1 MLKQGRKLYQLN
13 SIDEDNDIE
22 DRVYNIIDKW
32 NELCKI
38 FRSWKED
45 LEEEQE
51 DTKEQKE
58 MLDKFSDTLGN
69 AISDNPFNQ
78 HCKLKPEG
86 VKSEVEELQV
96 CV

>member
-1 MLKQGRKLYQLN
+1 MLEQGRKLYTLN
-13 SIDEDNDIE
+13 YVDEDNDIQ
-22 DRVYNIIDKW
+22 DRVSKIIDKW
-32 NELCKI
+32 NELCHNL
-38 FRSWKED
+38 RSWKED

-69 AISDNPFNQ
+69 AISDNPFKQ
-78 HCKLKPEG
+78 HCKLKPES